1 MVRIQSKQTGFTLI
15 ELLLAT
21 SVLMLVLYAGYFGYG
36 LYTQKCQ
43 TRTNYFWQQSQ
54 QALAFDAITRVF
66 ESASTYVVESDK
78 NEPAQY
84 FSGDKERVIFISTSP
99 LFNHEASVVEFK
111 ILQNDG
117 VYSLVYNEASMR
129 NNLLLKQSDVI
140 EWEHQVTLLE
150 NLKRISF
157 VYYGWSGLDEVSR
170 NYKEDNVNSQTK
182 PQLYAK
188 HVMEDIRIL
197 PISLTLEIEG
207 HEGERSHFPVALPE
221 EAFSV
226 LIDYLRLE
234 I

>member
-1 MVRIQSKQTGFTLI
+1 MVKLQSKQSGFTLI

-36 LYTQKCQ
+36 LYTQKWQ
-43 TRTNYFWQQSQ
+43 TRTNHFWQQSQ

-66 ESASTYVVESDK
+66 ESASTYIVESDK

-84 FSGDKERVIFISTSP
+84 FSGDNERVIFISTSP
-99 LFNHEASVVEFK
+99 LFSHEASVVEFK

-117 VYSLVYNEASMR
+117 AYSLVYNEASMR

-140 EWEHQVTLLE
+140 EWEHQVTLLD
-150 NLKRISF
+150 NLKRVSF
-157 VYYGWSGLDEVSR
+157 VYYGWTGLDEVSR

-197 PISLTLEIEG
+197 PISLTLKIEG
-207 HEGERSHFPVALPE
+207 QNGEQSNFPVALPE